1 MKLTLQLL
9 FLGLL
14 LALSQKSL
22 ALTCLK
28 NATDVSDQISMDT
41 TVAVPIVLPKDTILW
56 RSPNYSVNI
65 SCWANQFWNAE
76 EEIYFYLSPKDPG
89 LSMIGPDLEVGLN
102 LDGKDIRCTQVDRCR
117 IKLPYKTLPCRSN
130 APGGCPHLKTNFTL
144 HYNFFISKRSLP
156 GTSKEGPIAG
166 HDSYVIF
173 QLDGIGGPIAD
184 NFRMVLNGL
193 NQLRYVACS
202 STLSISPKTL
212 DFGLLQAL
220 QAATNQTIK
229 EKPFQITAS
238 KNCNSAYGLGTL
250 LRPVNSSS
258 TVGDTLVP
266 GDNKSV
272 GITVLRQEDR
282 SIVPFN
288 KEFQLVEHS
297 KDQVVVK
304 NFLAQLKWMTNAP
317 TLGRFNATAAID
329 IYYK

>member
-238 KNCNSAYGLGTL
+238 KNCNSAYGLGAL

-317 TLGRFNATAAID
+317 TLGRLNATAAID

>member
-184 NFRMVLNGL
+184 NFRMLLNGL

-238 KNCNSAYGLGTL
+238 KNCNSAYGLGAL

>member
-1 MKLTLQLL
+1 MRLTLQLL

-238 KNCNSAYGLGTL
+238 KNCNSAYGLGAL

>member
-102 LDGKDIRCTQVDRCR
+102 LDGKDIRRTQVDRCR

-238 KNCNSAYGLGTL
+238 KNCNSAYGLGAL

>member
-173 QLDGIGGPIAD
+173 QLDGIGGPIAN

-238 KNCNSAYGLGTL
+238 KNCNSAYGLGAL

>member
-193 NQLRYVACS
+193 NQLRYVACA

-238 KNCNSAYGLGTL
+238 KNCNSAYGLGAL

>member
-1 MKLTLQLL
+1 MKPTIRFL

-28 NATDVSDQISMDT
+28 NATDVTDQISMDT

-56 RSPNYSVNI
+56 RSPNYTVNI

-76 EEIYFYLSPKDPG
+76 EEIFFYLSPRDPS

-102 LDGKDIRCTQVDRCR
+102 LDGRDIRCTQVDRCR
-117 IKLPYKTLPCRSN
+117 IKLPYKTKRCLSN
-130 APGGCPHLKTNFTL
+130 TPGGCPHLKTNFTL
-144 HYNFFISKRSLP
+144 NYNFFISKRSLP
-156 GTSKEGPIAG
+156 GTSKEGPIAVQNN
-166 HDSYVIF
+166 YVIF

-220 QAATNQTIK
+220 HAATNQVIK
-229 EKPFQITAS
+229 EKSFQITAS
-238 KNCNSAYGLGTL
+238 KNCNSAYGLGAF

-258 TVGDTLVP
+258 IVNNTLVP

-272 GITVLRQEDR
+272 GITLLRQEDR

-297 KDQVVVK
+297 KDQIVVK
-304 NFLAQLKWMTNAP
+304 NFLAQLKWMTDQP

>member
-102 LDGKDIRCTQVDRCR
+102 LDGKDIRCTQADRCR

-238 KNCNSAYGLGTL
+238 KNCNSAYGLGAL

>member
-238 KNCNSAYGLGTL
+238 KNCNSAYGLGAL

-297 KDQVVVK
+297 KDQVMVK

>member
-65 SCWANQFWNAE
+65 SCWANHFWNAE

-238 KNCNSAYGLGTL
+238 KNCNSAYGLGAL

>member
-1 MKLTLQLL
+1 MKLTIQLL

-14 LALSQKSL
+14 LALSPKSL

-173 QLDGIGGPIAD
+173 QLDGVGGPIAN

-238 KNCNSAYGLGTL
+238 KNCNSAYGLGAL

>member
-212 DFGLLQAL
+212 DFSLLQAL

-238 KNCNSAYGLGTL
+238 KNCNSAYGLGAL

>member
-229 EKPFQITAS
+229 EKPLQITAS
-238 KNCNSAYGLGTL
+238 KNCNSAYGLGAL

>member
-65 SCWANQFWNAE
+65 SCSANQFWNAE

-238 KNCNSAYGLGTL
+238 KNCNSAYGLGAL

>member
-117 IKLPYKTLPCRSN
+117 IKLPYKTLPCRSS

-238 KNCNSAYGLGTL
+238 KNCNSAYGLGAL

>member
-41 TVAVPIVLPKDTILW
+41 PVAVPIVLPKDTILW

-238 KNCNSAYGLGTL
+238 KNCNSAYGLGAL

>member
-238 KNCNSAYGLGTL
+238 KNCNSAYGLGAL

-304 NFLAQLKWMTNAP
+304 NFLTQLKWMTNAP

>member
-1 MKLTLQLL
+1 MKLTIQLL

-56 RSPNYSVNI
+56 RSTNYSVNI

-238 KNCNSAYGLGTL
+238 KNCNSAYGLGAL

>member
-1 MKLTLQLL
+1 MKLTIQLL

-41 TVAVPIVLPKDTILW
+41 TVAVPIALPKDTILW

-173 QLDGIGGPIAD
+173 QLDGIGGPI
-184 NFRMVLNGL
+184 
-193 NQLRYVACS
+193 
-202 STLSISPKTL
+202 P
-212 DFGLLQAL
+212 DF
-220 QAATNQTIK
+220 
-229 EKPFQITAS
+229 S
-238 KNCNSAYGLGTL
+238 
-250 LRPVNSSS
+250 
-258 TVGDTLVP
+258 
-266 GDNKSV
+266 
-272 GITVLRQEDR
+272 
-282 SIVPFN
+282 
-288 KEFQLVEHS
+288 
-297 KDQVVVK
+297 
-304 NFLAQLKWMTNAP
+304 
-317 TLGRFNATAAID
+317 
-329 IYYK
+329 

>member
-156 GTSKEGPIAG
+156 GTSKEGLIAG

-238 KNCNSAYGLGTL
+238 KNCNSAYGLGAL

>member
-76 EEIYFYLSPKDPG
+76 EEIYFYLSPKDAG

-238 KNCNSAYGLGTL
+238 KNCNSAYGLGAL

>member
-193 NQLRYVACS
+193 NQLRYVTCS

-238 KNCNSAYGLGTL
+238 KNCNSAYGLGAL

>member
-166 HDSYVIF
+166 RDSYVIF

-238 KNCNSAYGLGTL
+238 KNCNSAYGLGAL

>member
-1 MKLTLQLL
+1 MKLTIQLL

-14 LALSQKSL
+14 LALSPKSL

-41 TVAVPIVLPKDTILW
+41 TVAVPIALPKDTILW

-117 IKLPYKTLPCRSN
+117 IKLPHKTLPCRSN

-173 QLDGIGGPIAD
+173 QLDGVGGPIAN

-238 KNCNSAYGLGTL
+238 KNCNSAYGLGAL

>member
-184 NFRMVLNGL
+184 NFRMVLNSL

-238 KNCNSAYGLGTL
+238 KNCNSAYGLGAL

>member
-193 NQLRYVACS
+193 NQLRHVACS

-238 KNCNSAYGLGTL
+238 KNCNSAYGLGAL

>member
-28 NATDVSDQISMDT
+28 NATDVSDQISIDT

-238 KNCNSAYGLGTL
+238 KNCNSAYGLGAL

>member
-1 MKLTLQLL
+1 
-9 FLGLL
+9 
-14 LALSQKSL
+14 
-22 ALTCLK
+22 
-28 NATDVSDQISMDT
+28 
-41 TVAVPIVLPKDTILW
+41 
-56 RSPNYSVNI
+56 
-65 SCWANQFWNAE
+65 
-76 EEIYFYLSPKDPG
+76 
-89 LSMIGPDLEVGLN
+89 
-102 LDGKDIRCTQVDRCR
+102 
-117 IKLPYKTLPCRSN
+117 PYKTLPCRSN

-238 KNCNSAYGLGTL
+238 KNCNSAYGLGAL

-282 SIVPFN
+282 
-288 KEFQLVEHS
+288 
-297 KDQVVVK
+297 
-304 NFLAQLKWMTNAP
+304 
-317 TLGRFNATAAID
+317 R
-329 IYYK
+329 